1 MTMEPPDDKPAARP
15 QVIDLEAEDI
25 GPAPEPRPEAP
36 LPPPQPKRRGNLWL
50 VAALALGLLAGLL
63 LYRGVLSSYLP
74 SSEMT
79 ALGNQVAALETN
91 IGEINSQ
98 LAGVMNQAGAAA
110 EAATAARSAAGD
122 AGKAASGAVQQAQG
136 LAQALDGSGARLAAL
151 ETSVAALSADLDSLR
166 KSVSAAGTAGSAGIA
181 PIDTAALAALNR
193 RIDALE
199 KDVASLKADAPA
211 AAQAG
216 AAAALSQA
224 LADLKAKVAAGAP
237 YAPEV
242 ERIAR
247 MVPAAAGLDTVS
259 ANAAEGL
266 PDARGLADELR
277 AAIPD
282 LPRPAAAPPADDSYL
297 GTLMDQLSN
306 VITIRPIGET
316 DWPRLAE
323 NAAGF
328 AETGDLTQAIAVID
342 AGEGDKPVQ
351 LTRWRDRAAARLRL
365 DAALA
370 EVSDAVLRQITAM
383 GGPQP

>member
-1 MTMEPPDDKPAARP
+1 MTMEPPDDKPAQRP

-25 GPAPEPRPEAP
+25 GPAPEREPAA
-36 LPPPQPKRRGNLWL
+36 PPPPPPLKRRGNLWL
-50 VAALALGLLAGLL
+50 IAALALGLLAGLL
-63 LYRGVLSSYLP
+63 LYRGVLSNYLP
-74 SSEMT
+74 SSQMT
-79 ALGNQVAALETN
+79 ALKNQVAALETN
-91 IGEINSQ
+91 IAAMNSD
-98 LAGVMNQAGAAA
+98 LAGVKDQAGAAA
-110 EAATAARSAAGD
+110 DAASAARAAAGD
-122 AGKAASGAVQQAQG
+122 AGKAASGAAQQAQG
-136 LAQALDGSGARLAAL
+136 LAQALDDNGTRLAAL
-151 ETSVAALSADLDSLR
+151 EKSVAALSADLGSLR
-166 KSVSAAGTAGSAGIA
+166 KSVSVMGTGGSAGVA
-181 PIDTAALAALNR
+181 PADSAALAALGQR
-193 RIDALE
+193 SDARE
-199 KDVASLKADAPA
+199 KDLASLKADAPA
-211 AAQAG
+211 TAQAG

-297 GTLMDQLSN
+297 GTLMKQLSG

-316 DWPRLAE
+316 DWPQLAGK
-323 NAAGF
+323 AAAF
-328 AETGDLTQAIAVID
+328 AEAGDLTQAIAVID
-342 AGEGDKPVQ
+342 AGEGDKPLQ
-351 LTRWRDRAAARLRL
+351 LTQWRDRAAARLRL

-370 EVSDAVLRQITAM
+370 ELSDAVLRQITAM